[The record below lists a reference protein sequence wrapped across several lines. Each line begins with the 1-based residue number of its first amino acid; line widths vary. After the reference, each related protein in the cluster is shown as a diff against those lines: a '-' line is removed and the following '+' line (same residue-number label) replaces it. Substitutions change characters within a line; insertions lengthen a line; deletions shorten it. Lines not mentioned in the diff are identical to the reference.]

1 VEIVMVHR
9 GATDGVAAGR
19 QAGADFALELVG
31 LLHEKVRVRPTSYHG
46 GLFIGRDCH
55 TIGDNSALLCAA
67 LDGKAL
73 QRHVVA
79 YAEAWRL
86 WNRVRKTLNRAAV
99 IPADEVTAFRADTA
113 AMVTLL
119 KGSFGWLSISPK
131 LHILMFHAPEFL
143 ELWGSIGLYG
153 EQGLEAWH
161 GRYGQG
167 AAQYP
172 GATELERAAAFMR
185 SMALAR
191 EAGADVLDRY
201 APKRKPAA
209 AGARKA
215 KKAGDKRRRENKPPM
230 PVCGAEAV
238 KAAKM
243 RKKWA
248 TGVSKEAATT
258 IRAHLARTSGQH
270 A

>member
-1 VEIVMVHR
+1 MEGVNHRLFRLALEIVMVHR

-31 LLHEKVRVRPTSYHG
+31 LVHEKVRVRTTSKHG

-55 TIGDNSALLCAA
+55 KIGNKSALLCAA

-86 WNRVRKTLNRAAV
+86 WNRVRKTLNRAAT
-99 IPADEVTAFRADTA
+99 IHADEVTAFRADTA

-119 KGSFGWLSISPK
+119 KGSFGWLSISPR
-131 LHILMFHAPEFL
+131 LQILLFHAPDFL

-161 GRYGQG
+161 GRY
-167 AAQYP
+167 
-172 GATELERAAAFMR
+172 
-185 SMALAR
+185 S
-191 EAGADVLDRY
+191 
-201 APKRKPAA
+201 
-209 AGARKA
+209 
-215 KKAGDKRRRENKPPM
+215 
-230 PVCGAEAV
+230 
-238 KAAKM
+238 
-243 RKKWA
+243 
-248 TGVSKEAATT
+248 
-258 IRAHLARTSGQH
+258 
-270 A
+270 